1 MSCSGGGVCNLGP
14 GSSCGQRQF
23 LERDLAQTGVDECII
38 CDSVFLIFQPSYSDI
53 AANPKVLKWM
63 TELTKLRKQIKGI
76 KWAFFN
82 IIAFKNILYNNI

>member
-1 MSCSGGGVCNLGP
+1 MDVSCSGGRGCNLGP
-14 GSSCGQRQF
+14 GSSYSQRQF
-23 LERDLAQTGVDECII
+23 PERDLAHTGVDECVI

-76 KWAFFN
+76 KWAVFQYN
-82 IIAFKNILYNNI
+82 CILKYYL